1 MPAKLKS
8 PEPIVTAYTH
18 LYESDLAE
26 IKRRAEKRGYR
37 WSAYLRELVRETLKS
52 SKKDEKRSIF

>member
-8 PEPIVTAYTH
+8 PEPIVTAYAH
-18 LYESDLAE
+18 FYESDLAE

-37 WSAYLRELVRETLKS
+37 WSAYLREAVHDMLRE
-52 SKKDEKRSIF
+52 SKKNEKKSIF